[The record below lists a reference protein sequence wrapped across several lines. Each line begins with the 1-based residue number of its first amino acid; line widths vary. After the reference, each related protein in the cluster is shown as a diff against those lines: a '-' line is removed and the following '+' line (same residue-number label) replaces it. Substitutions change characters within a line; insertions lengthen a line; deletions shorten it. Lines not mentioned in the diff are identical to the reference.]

1 MKIELYLKIG
11 KSVKYTVR
19 HILASDL
26 KLAQIA
32 YKRLKNCKNFEKVAK
47 EVSQIESTVEDVFA
61 KPLSKS
67 KLISELE
74 RVAINLKNREL
85 SDIVETPF

>member
-1 MKIELYLKIG
+1 MKIKLYLKIG
-11 KSVKYTVR
+11 KSVKYTIR
-19 HILASDL
+19 HILALDL
-26 KLAQIA
+26 KSAQIA

-47 EVSQIESTVEDVFA
+47 EVLQIESTVEDVFV

-74 RVAINLKNREL
+74 KVAINLKNREL